1 MLYMLRAMYNSIPHL
16 FQIIIHIFTNEYLL
30 FRSNFSYIFRSTEA
44 IFRENSDIKKYI
56 FYTKYNQVCS

>member
-1 MLYMLRAMYNSIPHL
+1 MLYMLRALYNNILRL
-16 FQIIIHIFTNEYLL
+16 FQITVYIFTNEYLL

-56 FYTKYNQVCS
+56 FDTKYNLSCS

>member
-1 MLYMLRAMYNSIPHL
+1 MLYMLRALYNNILHL
-16 FQIIIHIFTNEYLL
+16 FQIIVYIVTNEYLL

-56 FYTKYNQVCS
+56 FDTKYNLSCS

>member
-1 MLYMLRAMYNSIPHL
+1 MLYMLRALYNNILRL
-16 FQIIIHIFTNEYLL
+16 FQITVYIFTNEYLL

-56 FYTKYNQVCS
+56 FDIKYNLSCS